1 MDTLGKFK
9 TNFLKDKS
17 SFKIGFNNRS
27 PVNKLDGN
35 IRSASSITIPKLS
48 PTIGKDG
55 KSILVPDN
63 SYELAAQEEI
73 GDAIGKAGVEIGEA
87 IGERKKRNKEKE
99 EKKKKD
105 EEFKS
110 KLQDISTRNI
120 LNLLN

>member
-9 TNFLKDKS
+9 TNFIKNKN

-27 PVNKLDGN
+27 PLSKLTGKLPSASEITVPKLDPN
-35 IRSASSITIPKLS
+35 IGSKMVPDISGELKANEMVASSI
-48 PTIGKDG
+48 
-55 KSILVPDN
+55 
-63 SYELAAQEEI
+63 AQA
-73 GDAIGKAGVEIGEA
+73 GAKIGKAIE
-87 IGERKKRNKEKE
+87 ERKKRKE

-120 LNLLN
+120 LDLNNLNLLN